1 MIPLLGNIVRLWM
14 AVLVLVLLSGCAG
27 FSGWQGQAPSAESS
41 GSQEYSPHATDL
53 SNAEEIR
60 TAVEDAQQFLQDQDG
75 KVRNLLEM
83 RADLEEKIHT
93 IQETEIGRLNT
104 ETEALRDKVASIER
118 QALRTREEI
127 DAQWAP
133 VQALAETQAGELTN
147 LKESLLAIVE
157 EAHQDRQ
164 LVRNNLK
171 NYRDALV
178 EFHTLMVKLETLVL
192 DEEFR
197 AKEAETG
204 MSKTMKDYGLTL
216 TRLESKSTALGH
228 VQKRMTQLH
237 RYVNEVQ
244 KDLRHAVAIWEAETP
259 GRDGLK
265 LSGGG
270 EPHANFLTPPSLPI
284 EDLSARSS
292 PALVPEVGQVIQ
304 PFEAPATP
312 ISNKKVSVAGSL
324 EPEDGV
330 TVK

>member
-1 MIPLLGNIVRLWM
+1 MIPVLGNIVRLWM
-14 AVLVLVLLSGCAG
+14 TGFVLVLLSGCAG
-27 FSGWQGQAPSAESS
+27 FSGWQGPAPSAEGNSLN
-41 GSQEYSPHATDL
+41 GYSPHATDL
-53 SNAEEIR
+53 SNAEGIR

-75 KVRNLLEM
+75 KVRHLLEM
-83 RADLEEKIHT
+83 RADFEEKIHT

-104 ETEALRDKVASIER
+104 ETEALRNRVASVER
-118 QALRTREEI
+118 QALQTREEI

-133 VQALAETQAGELTN
+133 VQALAETQAEELTT
-147 LKESLLAIVE
+147 LKESMLAIVE

-164 LVRNNLK
+164 LLRNNLK

-204 MSKTMKDYGLTL
+204 MGKTMKDYGLTL

-265 LSGGG
+265 LSAGE
-270 EPHANFLTPPSLPI
+270 EPHAIFSTPQSLPI
-284 EDLSARSS
+284 GDIPPHPRQV
-292 PALVPEVGQVIQ
+292 LVPEVGQVIQ

-312 ISNKKVSVAGSL
+312 ISNKKASVADSL
-324 EPEDGV
+324 ETEVGA